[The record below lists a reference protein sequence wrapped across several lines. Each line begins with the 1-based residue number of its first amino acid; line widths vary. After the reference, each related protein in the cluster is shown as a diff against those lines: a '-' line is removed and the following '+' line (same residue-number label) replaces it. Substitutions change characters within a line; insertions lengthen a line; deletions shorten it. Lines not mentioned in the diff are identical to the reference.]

1 MIARR
6 LRERGLP
13 DTPMYR
19 DAEEATRSRTGLLA
33 RARAQRQ
40 RALMFRNGG
49 NEPMARASEAAAA
62 LYEQEAGPARRA
74 EPDQVV
80 AERERGE
87 DGRLLSR
94 ADAGGAI
101 TTGLTEKVELDRPT
115 LADST
120 WQVDLMDMSTKQDTA
135 GFGML
140 AVDVGS
146 RYLYGIL
153 LQEKT
158 FEGVVEGFGRLLQL
172 RGGFGDKKGNQLGA
186 PALIDT
192 DREAAWNNAD
202 WKAEMQRRG
211 IQHRMRTDA
220 FSPNNLGMIDEK
232 IKRVKEYIRRRMTE
246 SGGNWT
252 DYFNEAVAASNGRV
266 HKEALY
272 NMAPEDIYD
281 DFGEPA
287 SENAQ
292 HSIFAV
298 SKDMAKKLEKKQKQ
312 RSTEGRAAP
321 APGGLS

>member
-1 MIARR
+1 
-6 LRERGLP
+6 
-13 DTPMYR
+13 MYR

-101 TTGLTEKVELDRPT
+101 ATGLTEKVELDRPI
-115 LADST
+115 LEGST
-120 WQVDLMDMSTKQDTA
+120 WQLDLMDMSTKQDTA
-135 GFGML
+135 GYGML
-140 AVDVGS
+140 AVDVAS

-172 RGGFGDKKGNQLGA
+172 RGAFGDKMGSQLGA

-232 IKRVKEYIRRRMTE
+232 NQARQ
-246 SGGNWT
+246 G
-252 DYFNEAVAASNGRV
+252 V
-266 HKEALY
+266 HQV
-272 NMAPEDIYD
+272 PHD
-281 DFGEPA
+281 
-287 SENAQ
+287 
-292 HSIFAV
+292 
-298 SKDMAKKLEKKQKQ
+298 
-312 RSTEGRAAP
+312 
-321 APGGLS
+321 